1 MVPSI
6 PIKVKPED
14 VSVGVEAQN
23 NEIHKIEQ
31 QFKAVH
37 NGGAGRSGHRF
48 VVIHVDLMYLKALH
62 DDRDNSLIGSMGINI
77 NWYLGGGDGFFSVF
91 SFV

>member
-1 MVPSI
+1 
-6 PIKVKPED
+6 
-14 VSVGVEAQN
+14 
-23 NEIHKIEQ
+23 
-31 QFKAVH
+31 
-37 NGGAGRSGHRF
+37 
-48 VVIHVDLMYLKALH
+48 MYLKALH